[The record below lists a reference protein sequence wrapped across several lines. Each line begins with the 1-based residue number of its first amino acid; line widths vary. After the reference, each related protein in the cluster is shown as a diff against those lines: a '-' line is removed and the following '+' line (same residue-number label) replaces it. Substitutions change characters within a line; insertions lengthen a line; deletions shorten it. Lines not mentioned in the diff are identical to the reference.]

1 MGAARLS
8 MDSDSELTWTV
19 AKQLADQLLFESTDK
34 HLSDIESQVLQGSW
48 EGKSYGAIAEE
59 LGYTLEYIN
68 SDVGYGLWTKLS
80 KATGEKLT
88 KRSFRGALARY
99 RARQSQKTETPQSTT
114 ASSSS
119 RLASTSASPVPQ
131 QDIDCYID
139 RPPAEQRCFDAIVQP
154 GALIRIKAP
163 PKMGKTWLVDRV
175 LHYAEQQGYA
185 IVPINLLR
193 VESTVIQDL
202 DRFLK
207 YFCTRVTRQL
217 KLENNLS
224 DYWDEELGSN
234 TSCTEYF
241 ETYILQESDR
251 PIVLA
256 LDNVD
261 RLFSYEAVATNF
273 FSLLRAWY
281 EDARIL
287 PDWQQLRPIIAH
299 STDIYPTLNIN
310 RSPFNVGLPI
320 ELAEFSQTQLTQLVE
335 RQNLLQASP
344 SKIQALSDLVGGHP
358 YLFQQA
364 LEQLRTHPEMSV
376 EDLIT
381 TAPTDAG
388 PYTQH
393 LRNLLA
399 HLQDNPDMADAMKTI
414 LKSDASTR
422 VKSEVGFRLNSLG
435 LVRFQGNRV
444 EIRCPLYRLYL
455 CDRLEEF

>member
-1 MGAARLS
+1 
-8 MDSDSELTWTV
+8 MDSDSGLTWAH
-19 AKQLADQLLFESTDK
+19 AKQLVDRLLFESTNK

-88 KRSFRGALARY
+88 KRSFRGALE
-99 RARQSQKTETPQSTT
+99 RQWLSEATSQTTTDRPPSTVP
-114 ASSSS
+114 ASAHPT
-119 RLASTSASPVPQ
+119 RPPYV
-131 QDIDCYID
+131 D
-139 RPPAEQRCFDAIVQP
+139 RPPAEQRCFEVIVQP

-163 PKMGKTWLVDRV
+163 PKMGKTWLVDRL
-175 LHYAEQQGYA
+175 LHYAEQQYYA
-185 IVPINLLR
+185 IVPINLLS
-193 VESTVIQDL
+193 VEPTVIGDL
-202 DRFLK
+202 ERFLK

-217 KLENNLS
+217 KLENRVS

-241 ETYILQESDR
+241 ETYILQNSDR

-261 RLFSYEAVATNF
+261 RLFLYEAVAANF

-287 PDWQQLRPIIAH
+287 PDWQRLRLIIAH
-299 STDIYPTLNIN
+299 STDIYPTLNVN
-310 RSPFNVGLPI
+310 RSPFNVGLAV
-320 ELAEFSQTQLTQLVE
+320 ELAEFNQAQLFQLAQKQDIL
-335 RQNLLQASP
+335 RDSP
-344 SKIQALSDLVGGHP
+344 EQVQALNDLVGGHP

-364 LEQLRTHPEMSV
+364 LEQLRSDTGISLE
-376 EDLIT
+376 ELLAI
-381 TAPTDAG
+381 APTEAG

-399 HLQDNPDMADAMKTI
+399 HLQDNPEMAIAMKTV
-414 LKSDASTR
+414 LQSKEPTR
-422 VKSEVGFRLNSLG
+422 VKSEIGFRLNSLG
-435 LVRFQGNRV
+435 LVRFQGNEV
-444 EIRCPLYRLYL
+444 ETRCPLYQLYL